1 MNLLLLTSLSSL
13 CLTVALNAQTLFS
26 LDSAATYLK
35 TLAVEI
41 GSRPM
46 GSPDERRAMAFA
58 IGKFQEFGL
67 DEAYI
72 MPIDRAASQVSH
84 APVITSTGVAVGVI
98 NGTSSR
104 IIVIGGHIDSADPDI
119 AGANDDG
126 SGSAVVLE
134 LARVFA
140 HQKSQGKQNESTL
153 VFALF
158 GGEEQGLVGSRYFVG
173 HFSRINDVAL
183 MLQIDMANG
192 SDILVPFIDVENHS
206 APKWLVRAAYEEF
219 DALGYTGLAY
229 PTHFFTLNS
238 AIPGGGVGSDHQPF
252 LEREIPAIDFTS
264 DPNDPIHTPQDHF
277 DNFIISGLQRSGD
290 LVYKL
295 IERFDSGVPEE
306 KTGQYFLYDTGFFQL
321 FVPLW
326 MLQGITIISFVLAI
340 TAWFVLRRRFTAI
353 RTLMGSAGEVIPQ
366 KDFKIPGLKLFLL
379 MLVIQTFV
387 WLSENVVGVLKGIRF
402 PWWSSLTGYFVL
414 GFLGA
419 LVGIWLVLQLAPR
432 LRMSKNSSRYF
443 LRAATLLSLFILILA
458 LGSVKLAFYP
468 VSALLLLS
476 LAVLVR
482 QQLLRILLWF
492 VSAHF
497 MYHLAFSEGFGLL
510 AHAFGAFP
518 RSMPVSVIMH
528 FFYILLFAVWSF
540 PFLLGYAALR
550 FDSGVDYFW
559 LNRFRRKSGL
569 VLAGSGFAVCAG
581 VLIYQPSFTDLWK
594 QKITA
599 AQTVNLDSNTGYIAL
614 TSNEYLSGTRVQL
627 STETGEMIDTLLS
640 GKTTEA
646 TLRRFEVSGEPWISA
661 ERTVQETSASDTS
674 STVNILLKVHSLH
687 RPFTLTVTY
696 SSGTHALMKPA
707 SPFAFASTEHT
718 MTFRWYSFPDT
729 VLTIPLEFSIS
740 KNASVTE
747 TIEAVFVEPIVPTV
761 LQNEH
766 ASTSFRTKM
775 TQTTEIFRR

>member
-1 MNLLLLTSLSSL
+1 M
-13 CLTVALNAQTLFS
+13 NAQTHFS

-46 GSPDERRAMAFA
+46 GSPNERRAMAFA
-58 IGKFQEFGL
+58 IGKFQEFGV

-72 MPIDRAASQVSH
+72 MPIHSAVSQVSH
-84 APVITSTGVAVGVI
+84 APVITNTGVAVGVI

-104 IIVIGGHIDSADPDI
+104 IIVIGGHIDSADPDF

-140 HQKSQGKQNESTL
+140 LQKSQGKQNESTL

-173 HFSRINDVAL
+173 HFSRIDDVAL
-183 MLQIDMANG
+183 MLQVDMANG
-192 SDILVPFIDVENHS
+192 SDLLVPFIDVENHS

-277 DNFIISGLQRSGD
+277 ENFIISGLQRSGD

-295 IERFDSGVPEE
+295 VKRFDDGVPEE

-321 FVPLW
+321 FIPLW
-326 MLQGITIISFVLAI
+326 ILQAATVLSFVLAI
-340 TAWFVLRRRFTAI
+340 TAWFALRRRFTAF
-353 RTLMGSAGEVIPQ
+353 RTQMGSAGEVISQ

-379 MLVIQTFV
+379 MFIIQTSV

-419 LVGIWLVLQLAPR
+419 LVGIWLALQLAKH
-432 LRMSKNSSRYF
+432 LRMSKNPSRYF
-443 LRAATLLSLFILILA
+443 LRAVILLTIFILILA

-476 LAVLVR
+476 LAVFVR
-482 QQLLRILLWF
+482 QKLLRILLWF

-497 MYHLAFSEGFGLL
+497 MYHLAFSEGFELL
-510 AHAFGAFP
+510 AHALGAFP
-518 RSMPVSVIMH
+518 RSMFVSVIMH
-528 FFYILLFAVWSF
+528 LFYILLFSVWSF

-559 LNRFRRKSGL
+559 LNRFRQRSGL
-569 VLAGSGFAVCAG
+569 VLAGSGFAVCAA
-581 VLIYQPSFTDLWK
+581 VLIYQPTFTDLWK
-594 QKITA
+594 QKITVE
-599 AQTVNLDSNTGYIAL
+599 QTVNLDSNTGSIAL
-614 TSNEYLSGTRVQL
+614 ASNEYLSGTRVHF

-646 TLRRFEVSGEPWISA
+646 TLHRFEVSGEPWISA

-696 SSGTHALMKPA
+696 SSGTHTLLKPA
-707 SPFAFASTEHT
+707 SPLSFASTEHT

-729 VLTIPLEFSIS
+729 LLTIPVSFNIA
-740 KNASVTE
+740 NTAQVVE
-747 TIEAVFVEPIVPTV
+747 TIEAVFIEPLVPVTV
-761 LQNEH
+761 QRINSSISH
-766 ASTSFRTKM
+766 RT
-775 TQTTEIFRR
+775 TVSRVTGIFPQ